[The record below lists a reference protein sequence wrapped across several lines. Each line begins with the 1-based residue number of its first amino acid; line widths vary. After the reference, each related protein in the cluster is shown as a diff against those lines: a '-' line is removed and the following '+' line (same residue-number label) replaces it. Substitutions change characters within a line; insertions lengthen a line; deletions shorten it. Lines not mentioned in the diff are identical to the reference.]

1 MLDDMLNIEHLD
13 LKFAVERSN
22 FPELVERKGV
32 GHPDSVCDAVA
43 DACSRALCAY
53 YLEKFDRV
61 YHHNVDKAA
70 LVGGVAKPEFGGGL
84 IIQPQYFLIVGRAI
98 NQILTEC
105 ASGENKLEYI
115 PIATICLETSREV
128 MGKIFRNLDL
138 NRDIQFDTAIRPG
151 SIDLTGLFDE
161 SYHSEEVPLA
171 NDTSFG
177 VGYAPYSD
185 AEKMTLEAE
194 RLINS
199 DKFKDKCKASGED
212 IKVMTE
218 RVGNKVGITVAAAMV
233 SKYIN
238 DLDEYVNYIDQIK
251 EAVLDL
257 ASDLIPE
264 REVTCEVNVADILQ
278 KNLIYLTI
286 TGTSAESGDDGEV
299 GRGNRSNGLI
309 TPCRPM
315 SLEAVCGKNPI
326 NHVGKIYNILSTN
339 MAREIYKRGQGDII
353 EVHVKLLS
361 QIGHK
366 ITEPWVNSINL
377 IPAENVN
384 FSSIENVAKEVLEEM
399 LSADSLIELRKRLI
413 AGKEQVF

>member
-1 MLDDMLNIEHLD
+1 MLKIEHLD
-13 LKFAVERSN
+13 SKFAVERSE

-43 DACSRALCAY
+43 DACSRSLCGY
-53 YLEKFDRV
+53 YLENFNRV

-105 ASGENKLEYI
+105 APGEYKLEYI
-115 PIATICLETSREV
+115 PIATICLETSRQV
-128 MGKIFRNLDL
+128 MGRIFRNLDL
-138 NRDIQFDTAIRPG
+138 NKDIQFDTAIRPG
-151 SIDLTGLFDE
+151 STDLTGLFDE
-161 SYHSEEVPLA
+161 SHHTEEVPLA

-185 AEKMTLEAE
+185 VERVTLEAE

-212 IKVMTE
+212 VKVMTQ
-218 RVGNKVGITVAAAMV
+218 RVGNNIGITVAAAMI

-238 DLDEYVNYIDQIK
+238 DIGEYVNYTNQVKD
-251 EAVLDL
+251 AVLNL
-257 ASDLIPE
+257 AADIIPE
-264 REVTCEVNVADILQ
+264 REVTCQVNVADILE

-339 MAREIYKRGQGDII
+339 MAREIHKRGQGDII

-361 QIGHK
+361 QIGRP
-366 ITEPWVNSINL
+366 ITDPWINSINL

-384 FSSIENVAKEVLEEM
+384 FSSIEKIAKEVSEEM
-399 LSADSLIELRKRLI
+399 LSKEKLIVLRKRLI
-413 AGKEQVF
+413 EGKEQVY